1 VSGRQS
7 RRNDLPPLARAVS
20 EAVATADR
28 DAVSD
33 ECQKLLEALRTRC
46 PELFPGKP
54 LPAGQVGPEIP
65 LDPKAGAS
73 VYRLVARQIVGLP
86 TERLDDPGVVVWT
99 QGDAELAV
107 LVDQVRVTTAPGAAA
122 VDIPVRCDQVPRA
135 MVRVRFAVGS
145 DALPAGLLAST
156 DQRPFG
162 PPEIVDV
169 WGEALIAFAWQIV
182 LTTMTKL
189 ADAAGRDVDGAG
201 LIPASLRAT
210 DAGIAVLTM
219 ARHSFDRRVLP

>member
-1 VSGRQS
+1 MGGCLHHQV
-7 RRNDLPPLARAVS
+7 
-20 EAVATADR
+20 
-28 DAVSD
+28 
-33 ECQKLLEALRTRC
+33 LLIL
-46 PELFPGKP
+46 L
-54 LPAGQVGPEIP
+54 
-65 LDPKAGAS
+65 
-73 VYRLVARQIVGLP
+73 LVQR
-86 TERLDDPGVVVWT
+86 
-99 QGDAELAV
+99 
-107 LVDQVRVTTAPGAAA
+107 AAA
-122 VDIPVRCDQVPRA
+122 RVVPCA
-135 MVRVRFAVGS
+135 MARVRFAVGS

-169 WGEALIAFAWQIV
+169 WGEALIAFAWQMV

-219 ARHSFDRRVLP
+219 ARHSFDRRVQT